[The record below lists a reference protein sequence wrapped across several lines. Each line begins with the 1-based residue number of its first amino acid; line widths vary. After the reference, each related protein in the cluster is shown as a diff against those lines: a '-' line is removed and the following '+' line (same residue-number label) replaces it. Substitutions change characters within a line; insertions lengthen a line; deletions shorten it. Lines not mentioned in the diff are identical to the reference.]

1 MPDTKL
7 SRRWFALLG
16 GLGILTAAGCSV
28 IQPASNAANSSSTP
42 ANGANST
49 PMPGM
54 DMSGAATP
62 SPAAT
67 RTADQ
72 IRQAAD
78 EMDAAMEAR
87 IKAFPARTAKQG
99 NQPLTPKLDG
109 NTKVFELT
117 ASIIKWEVEP
127 DKLFE
132 AWVYNEQL
140 PGPELRVTEGDNVRV
155 ILHNQLEQSTS
166 IHFHGLHIVNAM
178 DGVPGITQ
186 SPIKPFETFTYEF
199 TATPAGSHMYHS
211 HHNSTKQVGM
221 GLLGAFIVEPKDPT
235 TRPAFDKEYTMILN
249 DGAQGFTLTG
259 KSFPATQPLTAKL
272 GQKVLIRFMN
282 EGTMIHPMH
291 LHGMPMLVV
300 AKDGYPLPQPYN
312 CDTLL
317 VAPGERW
324 DAIVTADNPGTW
336 AFHCHILPHAESEAG
351 MFGMVTALIVEK

>member
-109 NTKVFELT
+109 IDHQMGSRARQVIRGLGLQRA
-117 ASIIKWEVEP
+117 ASGTG
-127 DKLFE
+127 
-132 AWVYNEQL
+132 ATGHRRRQCA
-140 PGPELRVTEGDNVRV
+140 GD
-155 ILHNQLEQSTS
+155 
-166 IHFHGLHIVNAM
+166 FA
-178 DGVPGITQ
+178 
-186 SPIKPFETFTYEF
+186 
-199 TATPAGSHMYHS
+199 
-211 HHNSTKQVGM
+211 
-221 GLLGAFIVEPKDPT
+221 
-235 TRPAFDKEYTMILN
+235 
-249 DGAQGFTLTG
+249 
-259 KSFPATQPLTAKL
+259 
-272 GQKVLIRFMN
+272 
-282 EGTMIHPMH
+282 
-291 LHGMPMLVV
+291 
-300 AKDGYPLPQPYN
+300 
-312 CDTLL
+312 
-317 VAPGERW
+317 
-324 DAIVTADNPGTW
+324 
-336 AFHCHILPHAESEAG
+336 
-351 MFGMVTALIVEK
+351 